1 MSGFREHITAGIAVG
16 TTYNVVNVF
25 VLETLKTNE
34 YVLIPFAS
42 CAIFS
47 IFPDI
52 DIKSKA
58 SKFFYLVSLVAEIW
72 LFYQNNYLFAAI
84 LGIVLI
90 IPQLCNHR
98 GIFHSKI
105 MAISLPV
112 LISILVTSQG
122 FINNMMAIH
131 VATAGILGY
140 FTHLTLDRLVFH

>member
-16 TTYNVVNVF
+16 TTYSVVNIYA
-25 VLETLKTNE
+25 LETLKMDT
-34 YVLIPFAS
+34 YAILPCAS
-42 CAIFS
+42 CILFS

-58 SKFFYLVSLVAEIW
+58 SKFFYLVALVTEIW
-72 LFYQNNYLFAAI
+72 LFYLNNYLFAAI

-105 MAISLPV
+105 MAISLP
-112 LISILVTSQG
+112 LIISIILYAQG
-122 FINNMMAIH
+122 FINSSMAIH